1 MIGGTTTG
9 SGSSSPDKLS
19 ELIGTPRA
27 DPVFDHDQCLFCNKL
42 SESFDDNVGH
52 MQTAH
57 GLFIPD
63 KKRLIVD
70 LETLF
75 SYLHLIIVGHN
86 ECICCGTQRAST
98 LAVQQHMLGKGHC
111 KFDIAS
117 DDSEF
122 ADFYDFSGSEAG
134 SEVDEDADD
143 SALPRKDRVENR
155 TVQPDENSLRLPSGR
170 VISHRSQIPVNP
182 RRQPL
187 KPRSPGRSDLI
198 EDGPASDLDNS
209 APSTSAS
216 TSLVSRSG
224 KDALTQTRADKKEY
238 KFAKQLA
245 SLNKN
250 DERSLAHLPLPQ
262 QRAILATHQKQIEK
276 AHRAEE
282 RYRGRLESLGNQF
295 LMTHFVKDAAD
306 KRTLWK

>member
-27 DPVFDHDQCLFCNKL
+27 DPVFDHDICLFCNKL
-42 SESFDDNVGH
+42 SESFDDNMKH
-52 MQTAH
+52 MQKVH
-57 GLFIPD
+57 GLFIPY

-75 SYLHLIIVGHN
+75 SYLHLIIVRHN

-98 LAVQQHMLGKGHC
+98 LAVQQHMVGKGHC

-134 SEVDEDADD
+134 SGVDEDADD
-143 SALPRKDRVENR
+143 SALPRKDIVENR

-170 VISHRSQIPVNP
+170 VISHRSQIQINP
-182 RRQPL
+182 RRQLL

-198 EDGPASDLDNS
+198 KDGPASDINSS
-209 APSTSAS
+209 APTTSLS
-216 TSLVSRSG
+216 TSLVSRFG
-224 KDALTQTRADKKEY
+224 KDALAQTRADKKEY

-282 RYRGRLESLGNQF
+282 KYRGRLESLGNQF

>member
-1 MIGGTTTG
+1 M
-9 SGSSSPDKLS
+9 K
-19 ELIGTPRA
+19 
-27 DPVFDHDQCLFCNKL
+27 
-42 SESFDDNVGH
+42 H
-52 MQTAH
+52 MQKVH

-75 SYLHLIIVGHN
+75 SYLHLIIVRHN

-134 SEVDEDADD
+134 SGVDEDADD
-143 SALPRKDRVENR
+143 
-155 TVQPDENSLRLPSGR
+155 
-170 VISHRSQIPVNP
+170 ISRF
-182 RRQPL
+182 
-187 KPRSPGRSDLI
+187 
-198 EDGPASDLDNS
+198 
-209 APSTSAS
+209 
-216 TSLVSRSG
+216 G

-250 DERSLAHLPLPQ
+250 DERSLAHLSLPQ
-262 QRAILATHQKQIEK
+262 QRAILATHQKQIEM

>member
-1 MIGGTTTG
+1 
-9 SGSSSPDKLS
+9 
-19 ELIGTPRA
+19 
-27 DPVFDHDQCLFCNKL
+27 
-42 SESFDDNVGH
+42 
-52 MQTAH
+52 
-57 GLFIPD
+57 
-63 KKRLIVD
+63 
-70 LETLF
+70 
-75 SYLHLIIVGHN
+75 
-86 ECICCGTQRAST
+86 
-98 LAVQQHMLGKGHC
+98 MLGKGHC

-134 SEVDEDADD
+134 SGVDEDADD
-143 SALPRKDRVENR
+143 
-155 TVQPDENSLRLPSGR
+155 
-170 VISHRSQIPVNP
+170 ISRF
-182 RRQPL
+182 
-187 KPRSPGRSDLI
+187 
-198 EDGPASDLDNS
+198 
-209 APSTSAS
+209 
-216 TSLVSRSG
+216 G

-250 DERSLAHLPLPQ
+250 DERSLAHLSLPQ
-262 QRAILATHQKQIEK
+262 QRAILATHQKQIEM